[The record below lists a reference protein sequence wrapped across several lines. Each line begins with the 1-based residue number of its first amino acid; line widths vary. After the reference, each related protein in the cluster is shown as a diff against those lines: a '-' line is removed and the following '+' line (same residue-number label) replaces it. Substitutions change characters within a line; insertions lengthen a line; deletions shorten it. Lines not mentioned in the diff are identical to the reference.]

1 MKRILLC
8 LAFTVVGFLSFA
20 QCSIDSTQ
28 TDPGIYPDTLL
39 PATVNQP
46 YTQDITFVMITDTM
60 GITITNFNIANITG
74 LPVGMTWQ
82 CNNFVNG
89 CNYNPSQSI
98 YGCVNLSGTPLIAGV
113 YNATVTVIATL
124 QVLGDQTISY
134 TLPFTVL
141 PDTVSNP
148 GFSMTNSS
156 GCLPLSVTFVN
167 NNPGQASY
175 LWDFGNGIQSNLE
188 NPPVQ

>member
-74 LPVGMTWQ
+74 LPGNAITLLMDVT
-82 CNNFVNG
+82 
-89 CNYNPSQSI
+89 I
-98 YGCVNLSGTPLIAGV
+98 IHLSLFMVVLI
-113 YNATVTVIATL
+113 
-124 QVLGDQTISY
+124 
-134 TLPFTVL
+134 
-141 PDTVSNP
+141 
-148 GFSMTNSS
+148 
-156 GCLPLSVTFVN
+156 
-167 NNPGQASY
+167 
-175 LWDFGNGIQSNLE
+175 
-188 NPPVQ
+188 